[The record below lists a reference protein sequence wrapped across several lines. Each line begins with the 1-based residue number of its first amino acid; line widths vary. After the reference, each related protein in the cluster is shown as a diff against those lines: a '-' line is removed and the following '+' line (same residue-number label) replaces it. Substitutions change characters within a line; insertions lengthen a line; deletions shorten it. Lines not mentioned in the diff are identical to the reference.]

1 MKIIVFGASRGSGR
15 YVVDQALDSGLS
27 VTAVL
32 RNPATKYFAHPRLTI
47 KSADACD
54 LESLRRV
61 LPGHDA
67 IISTLGPAGLGKT
80 DLYSATTRNFIGA
93 MQETGI
99 RRVISVSA
107 IGADP
112 DPDLPFHLR
121 WLARLI
127 VRPILN
133 NLWTDAARMEQI
145 WATSDVDWTV
155 IRPPRLTHG
164 PLTGKYR
171 TIVNARLHHP
181 IKLSRADL
189 ADCILK
195 QIDQRA
201 SFGARLEV
209 AE

>member
-1 MKIIVFGASRGSGR
+1 MKIIIFGASRGTGR
-15 YVVDQALDSGLS
+15 CVVEQALDAGFA

-32 RNPATKYFAHPRLTI
+32 RTAIPDYREHPNLTI
-47 KSADACD
+47 TSADARD
-54 LESLRRV
+54 LDSLQRV
-61 LPGHDA
+61 LPGHDV
-67 IISTLGPAGLGKT
+67 IVSSLGPSGLGKT
-80 DLYSATTRNFIGA
+80 DLYSATTRNLITVTQA
-93 MQETGI
+93 TGI

-121 WLARLI
+121 WFARLI

-133 NLWTDAARMEQI
+133 NLWTDAARMEEI
-145 WATSDVDWTV
+145 WAASNLDWTV
-155 IRPPRLTHG
+155 VRPPRLTHG

-171 TIVNARLHHP
+171 TSINARLHHP

-189 ADCILK
+189 ADCILR
-195 QIDQRA
+195 QIDA
-201 SFGARLEV
+201 CSSFGARVEV